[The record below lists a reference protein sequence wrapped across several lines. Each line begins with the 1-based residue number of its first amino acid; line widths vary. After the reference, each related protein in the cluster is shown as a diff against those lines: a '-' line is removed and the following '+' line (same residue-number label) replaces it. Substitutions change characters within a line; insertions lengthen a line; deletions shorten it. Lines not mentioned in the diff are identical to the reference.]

1 MAHGGGLFHAEWL
14 DGEYRPRVHA
24 YYFKQWSAYDMAYH
38 AHDST
43 EIMYVM
49 SDSCRVVLHT
59 GEGRHESVALKKG
72 EFIILNANVPHRLQ
86 VDKTCRMLNV
96 EFGLTPSQGV
106 IPSLRRLAAED
117 APLVGLIRAPDPYL
131 VLSDPDEV
139 YHTLKSLVLELDLQS
154 ADAGMLAQ
162 LLLAQ
167 LLVRIARL
175 RSAQIESG
183 LPAADWY
190 VRQTMAFMQ
199 QNYDRDIQVKDIAG
213 AVNLHPS
220 YLQRI
225 FRAHSGQ
232 TLTEY
237 LTAHRMEKAKMLLLH
252 TDIPVADIS
261 EYVGVASRQY
271 FHVLFKKYTGR
282 TPVSFRQSVA
292 TQSWQGES

>member
-1 MAHGGGLFHAEWL
+1 MTNGGGLFHAGWL

-38 AHDST
+38 THDST

-49 SDSCRVVLHT
+49 SDSCRVALHT
-59 GEGRHESVALKKG
+59 GPGKHESVPLKKG

-96 EFGLTPSQGV
+96 EFGQTASRGV
-106 IPSLRRLAAED
+106 VPSLRELAAED
-117 APLVGLIRAPDPYL
+117 AALVDLFRATDPYL

-139 YHTLKSLVLELDLQS
+139 YHTLKSLVLELDAQR
-154 ADAGMLAQ
+154 AEAGMLAQ
-162 LLLAQ
+162 LLFAQ
-167 LLVRIARL
+167 LLVRVARL
-175 RSAQIESG
+175 RSAQLASG
-183 LPAADWY
+183 VPASDWY
-190 VRQTMAFMQ
+190 VRQAMAFMQ
-199 QNYDRDIQVKDIAG
+199 QNYDRDIQVKDVAG

-225 FRAHSGQ
+225 FRAHAGQ

-261 EYVGVASRQY
+261 GYVGVASRQY

-282 TPVSFRQSVA
+282 TPVSFRRSVA
-292 TQSWQGES
+292 TQSWPDEP